1 MQPAE
6 NRASGVG
13 GDLMLSST
21 SWELKPVASESVVGT
36 AKQQKLWLAV
46 LLISEA
52 GYGSVA
58 GVGQLFKI
66 PELHNK
72 HAAKPES
79 KGKEK
84 ADVFGDVKSNAGWFW
99 EQV

>member
-1 MQPAE
+1 M
-6 NRASGVG
+6 
-13 GDLMLSST
+13 
-21 SWELKPVASESVVGT
+21 
-36 AKQQKLWLAV
+36 
-46 LLISEA
+46 LISEA

-84 ADVFGDVKSNAGWFW
+84 ADVFGDVKSNAGWF
-99 EQV
+99 

>member
-1 MQPAE
+1 M
-6 NRASGVG
+6 
-13 GDLMLSST
+13 
-21 SWELKPVASESVVGT
+21 ASESVVGA
-36 AKQQKLWLAV
+36 AKRQKLWVVV

-58 GVGQLFKI
+58 SVGQLFKI
-66 PELHNK
+66 PELRNK

-84 ADVFGDVKSNAGWFW
+84 ADVFGDVKSNAG
-99 EQV
+99 